1 MPRTPFEIE
10 DQGGGESLVRAKALE
25 DRAILTVVLSGAST
39 ATGGTLAEDEAT
51 ASAVMLYLLGRQDA
65 SDLPAR
71 VEIDDVLATYPD
83 AADAIAALRE

>member
-10 DQGGGESLVRAKALE
+10 DQGGGQYLVRANSLE
-25 DRAILTVVLSGAST
+25 DRAIVTLVLSGASI

-71 VEIDDVLATYPD
+71 VEIDEVLATYPD

>member
-10 DQGGGESLVRAKALE
+10 DQGGGQYLVRANSLE
-25 DRAILTVVLSGAST
+25 DRTILTLVLSGSST

-51 ASAVMLYLLGRQDA
+51 ASAVMLYVLGPQDA

-71 VEIDDVLATYPD
+71 VEIDVVLATYPD